1 MALSDTIAISA
12 NINEIKNKIKDVIGD
27 SDLASSGNLS
37 LKALK
42 NQITAI
48 NTTLKNINRSS
59 LQTFNK
65 LLTKAASTSAIIAR
79 NLQSLQNL
87 KGIDL
92 RKMDKNWVAA
102 QTEYMRETTL
112 KMQDQRLINSMIP
125 VEQRM
130 EAATALTQKKTAD
143 AAMAQAKASVADKL
157 VNLEVELKRLQVLQ
171 GNFKLSQ
178 AEQTKDYAI
187 TRQKL
192 LMEREISRLQQ
203 QKNKTASDA
212 QLNQLKIE
220 AQERKNITSETYA
233 QLRNQRAQ
241 MAQQIQATTLE
252 TKEFKLAQ
260 AKTKE
265 LERQKRHLEHQK
277 GLMKQLT
284 GYAIRYLAYFSLRA
298 TASAAFNTRM
308 EYERGATVFANL
320 LPTYGYGDFTEA
332 SLERR
337 LLLGKRMMSD
347 YINFAKQMKIN
358 PYTNLLDVSQFVG
371 TRVGGI
377 SLTEQMNRAK
387 TITKLATMY
396 HMDTVHTQMLFKNFR
411 DFAAKGTISSR
422 DLNEIAGTGLNLRQ
436 TMADLYGISMP
447 EFTKR
452 LQLGAVDAKKT
463 LQMLFD
469 YYDKTLNNIAV
480 PNNLLTSLEDVKSAI
495 REVLLAF
502 TEGNSGAVLK
512 GALIAL
518 TGILKVLKPF
528 IPLLT
533 TLATVWTAI
542 YSVNKTIQITRTI
555 TALYKETTAVHSLI
569 GAYTKLGVSK
579 YTAYRSVR
587 DMDMQAIMTSFG
599 SKALGWGSLGL
610 MTAGAGA
617 HFLGWNNVASGLA
630 AAGSVLGGAGFLKMA
645 LPLVLGSLKLGKLVP
660 LLLNPYTFGATLL
673 AAGGYGIY
681 RYHQGVKQERQ
692 TNQALQE
699 QQSQNLNITI
709 QNKSGFGL
717 SVGGDYMDNRTNGVK
732 VNLLGVQY

>member
-37 LKALK
+37 LKTLK

-79 NLQSLQNL
+79 NLQSLQNI

-92 RKMDKNWVAA
+92 RKMDRNWVAA
-102 QTEYMRETTL
+102 QTEYMKETTL
-112 KMQDQRLINSMIP
+112 KMQDQRLVNSMIP
-125 VEQRM
+125 MEQRM
-130 EAATALTQKKTAD
+130 EAAAALTQKKTAD

-171 GNFKLSQ
+171 GNFKLNQ

-241 MAQQIQATTLE
+241 MAYQIQTATLE

-265 LERQKRHLEHQK
+265 LERQKRHLASQR

-284 GYAIRYLAYFSLRA
+284 GYAIRYLAYFSLRS

-320 LPTYGYGDFTEA
+320 LPTYGFGDFTEA

-337 LLLGKRMMSD
+337 LLLGKEMMRD
-347 YINFAKQMKIN
+347 YIDFAKKMKIN

-396 HMDTVHTQMLFKNFR
+396 HMDTTHTQMLFKNFR

-436 TMADLYGISMP
+436 TMADLYGITMP

-452 LQLGAVDAKKT
+452 LQLGAIDANKT
-463 LQMLFD
+463 LRMLFD

-495 REVLLAF
+495 RGVLLAF
-502 TEGNSGAVLK
+502 TEGTSGAVLK
-512 GALIAL
+512 DFLWSL
-518 TGILKVLKPF
+518 TKLLQILTPMV
-528 IPLLT
+528 PLLT
-533 TLATVWTAI
+533 TLATIWTTI
-542 YSVNKTIQITRTI
+542 YSVEKISHVVKTVK
-555 TALYKETTAVHSLI
+555 ALYQEATAVRTLGRAYISM
-569 GAYTKLGVSK
+569 GASK
-579 YTAYRSVR
+579 YEAFRSMRGMDVR
-587 DMDMQAIMTSFG
+587 SFTTSLG
-599 SKALGWGSLGL
+599 SNVLGLGSLGL
-610 MTAGAGA
+610 MAAGTVA
-617 HFLGWNNVASGLA
+617 HFAGWNNVESGLS
-630 AAGSVLGGAGFLKMA
+630 AAGSVLGGAYLA
-645 LPLVLGSLKLGKLVP
+645 RLAAPLVLKTLGLTKLLP

-681 RYHQGVKQERQ
+681 RYRQGVKQERQ
-692 TNQALQE
+692 TSQALQE

-717 SVGGDYMDNRTNGVK
+717 SLGGDYLDNRNNGVK

>member
-12 NINEIKNKIKDVIGD
+12 NISEIKNKIKDVIGD

-79 NLQSLQNL
+79 NLKGFETLKNL
-87 KGIDL
+87 DL
-92 RKMDKNWVAA
+92 RKLDKNWVNA
-102 QTEYMRETTL
+102 QTTLMTQQAKKIQTERE
-112 KMQDQRLINSMIP
+112 INAMIP
-125 VEQRM
+125 LEDRI
-130 EAATALTQKKTAD
+130 TAQSAVLRKKS
-143 AAMAQAKASVADKL
+143 AQTTILEAKANMADKI
-157 VNLEVELKRLQVLQ
+157 VALETDLKRLQLSQ
-171 GNFKLSQ
+171 GSFKLGI
-178 AEQTKDYAI
+178 EQETREYTI

-192 LMEREISRLQQ
+192 LMEREIFRLQQ

-260 AKTKE
+260 AKTRE
-265 LERQKRHLEHQK
+265 LEKQKRHLANQK

-337 LLLGKRMMSD
+337 LLLGKEMMRD
-347 YINFAKQMKIN
+347 YIDFAKQMKIN

-436 TMADLYGISMP
+436 TMADLYGITMP

-452 LQLGAVDAKKT
+452 LQLGAIDAKKT

-495 REVLLAF
+495 REVLLVF
-502 TEGNSGAVLK
+502 TEGTSGEVLK
-512 GALIAL
+512 TFLWTL
-518 TGILKVLKPF
+518 TGVLKILKPF

-533 TLATVWTAI
+533 TLATVWTVI
-542 YSVNKTIQITRTI
+542 YSVNKTVQITKTI

-579 YTAYRSVR
+579 YTAYRSVQ
-587 DMDMQAIMTSFG
+587 DMDMRAIMTSLG
-599 SKALGWGSLGL
+599 SKVLGWGSLGL

-692 TNQALQE
+692 TNQALREQE
-699 QQSQNLNITI
+699 TQNLNITI

-717 SVGGDYMDNRTNGVK
+717 SIGGDYRDNSSNGVK